1 METPLTNA
9 DAFTCALAASHRVVL
24 LGGMAII
31 GYGLSR
37 KTKDVD
43 IWLDPL
49 PSSKM
54 WAAELN
60 ACLDSFSDVYRWS
73 LAEQRVI
80 SAEEVAAEIEDA
92 GVLRMGGF
100 DRDID
105 VFRRPNE
112 LGVESFDEVW
122 NRSNK
127 ELTGGMRLPDPL
139 DLHIS
144 KADTGR
150 EHDWTDQL
158 SLETLIKAHFKE
170 RLPVCGLQEANSL
183 LDRFLDPGTPKHA
196 RTNPHSKVRALAL
209 KYPRELEGEG
219 DPYSRDVLAAGGRAD

>member
-9 DAFTCALAASHRVVL
+9 DAFTCALAARHRVVL

-49 PSSKM
+49 PSSKT

-60 ACLDSFSDVYRWS
+60 ACLDSFSDVYRRS

-150 EHDWTDQL
+150 EHD
-158 SLETLIKAHFKE
+158 
-170 RLPVCGLQEANSL
+170 
-183 LDRFLDPGTPKHA
+183 
-196 RTNPHSKVRALAL
+196 
-209 KYPRELEGEG
+209 
-219 DPYSRDVLAAGGRAD
+219 